1 MSTILKGNT
10 LSKNKLFGVSAI
22 ALTAALVLSG
32 CAASEETAEETTTD
46 TSTSTETEDTTTE
59 ESTEETTEELSGS
72 ILVDGSST
80 VGPASEIAAEL
91 FMERNPG
98 VRVSV
103 NISGTGGG
111 FEKFCNG
118 ETDGSN
124 ASRGIKDE
132 EAALCEEN
140 GVAYDFVTVANDALS
155 VVVNQDNPL
164 ECISTDTLQEIWNAD
179 ATATTWGDL
188 TTIDVPAAI
197 ADEEL
202 VLYGPGT
209 DSGTF
214 DFFTDEING
223 EEGNIRVDYN
233 NIGEEDNL
241 AVQGVASSTGGLS
254 FIPYSFY
261 QESLDEVK
269 GLAVDGGNGCVEPSV
284 ENVQG
289 GTYTPLGRGLFTY
302 ASSTALARP
311 EVQAFFRFLIEET
324 ELINGTAGYVGLTPE
339 QQEEQLARVEA
350 LIG

>member
-1 MSTILKGNT
+1 M
-10 LSKNKLFGVSAI
+10 

-32 CAASEETAEETTTD
+32 CAASEETAEETTTED
-46 TSTSTETEDTTTE
+46 TTTSTETET
-59 ESTEETTEELSGS
+59 SEELTGS

-91 FMERNPG
+91 FMEQNPG

-124 ASRGIKDE
+124 ASRAIKDE

-140 GVAYDFVTVANDALS
+140 GIAYDFVTVANDALS
-155 VVVNQDNPL
+155 VVVNQGNPL
-164 ECISTDTLQEIWNAD
+164 ECISVDTLNEIWNQDSTVA
-179 ATATTWGDL
+179 TWGEL
-188 TTIDVPAAI
+188 TTVDVPAAI
-197 ADEEL
+197 QDEPL

-214 DFFTDEING
+214 DYFTDEING
-223 EEGNIRVDYN
+223 ESGNIRIDYN
-233 NIGEEDNL
+233 NIGEEDDL
-241 AVQGVASSTGGLS
+241 AVSGVASAAGGLS
-254 FIPYSFY
+254 FIPYSYY

-269 GLAVDGGNGCVEPSV
+269 GLAVDGGNGCIEPTV
-284 ENVQG
+284 ENVQNQS
-289 GTYTPLGRGLFTY
+289 YSPLGRGLFTY

-311 EVQAFFRFLIEET
+311 EVQEFFKFLINET
-324 ELINGTAGYVGLTPE
+324 ELINVTAGYVGLTPE
-339 QQEEQLARVEA
+339 QQEEQLAAVEA